1 MPQDTYTPAQ
11 LEDEVQTL
19 AENYRGAVSEIE
31 DTREGIAQV
40 QTTVDEIN
48 AKITPQLDLSKVI
61 PLVLDFVN
69 DPMVIIS
76 GGLDT
81 ASRTIRN

>member
-1 MPQDTYTPAQ
+1 MPDTYTPSQ
-11 LEDEVQTL
+11 LASEVQTL

-40 QTTVDEIN
+40 QTTVNEIN

>member
-1 MPQDTYTPAQ
+1 MPDTYTPSQ
-11 LEDEVQTL
+11 LASEAQTL

-48 AKITPQLDLSKVI
+48 SKITPQFSLSQVI

>member
-1 MPQDTYTPAQ
+1 MAQ
-11 LEDEVQTL
+11 VKIYPSTQ
-19 AENYRGAVSEIE
+19 
-31 DTREGIAQV
+31 AQV
-40 QTTVDEIN
+40 QAVQNTVDEIN
-48 AKITPQLDLSKVI
+48 SKITPQFSLSQVI

>member
-1 MPQDTYTPAQ
+1 MAQ
-11 LEDEVQTL
+11 TKIYPSTQ
-19 AENYRGAVSEIE
+19 
-31 DTREGIAQV
+31 AQV
-40 QTTVDEIN
+40 QAVQSTVDEIN
-48 AKITPQLDLSKVI
+48 VKITPQLDLSKVI

>member
-1 MPQDTYTPAQ
+1 MVQVKIYPATQ
-11 LEDEVQTL
+11 QQAQT
-19 AENYRGAVSEIE
+19 II
-31 DTREGIAQV
+31 TK
-40 QTTVDEIN
+40 VDNIDN
-48 AKITPQLDLSKVI
+48 KITPQFSLSQVI

-69 DPMVIIS
+69 DPIVIIS

>member
-1 MPQDTYTPAQ
+1 MAQ
-11 LEDEVQTL
+11 VKIYPSTQ
-19 AENYRGAVSEIE
+19 
-31 DTREGIAQV
+31 AQV
-40 QTTVDEIN
+40 QAVQNTVDEIN

-61 PLVLDFVN
+61 PLVLDFAN

>member
-1 MPQDTYTPAQ
+1 MAQ
-11 LEDEVQTL
+11 TKIYPSTQ
-19 AENYRGAVSEIE
+19 
-31 DTREGIAQV
+31 AQV
-40 QTTVDEIN
+40 QAVQDTVDEIN
-48 AKITPQLDLSKVI
+48 SKITPQFSLSQVI

>member
-1 MPQDTYTPAQ
+1 MAQ
-11 LEDEVQTL
+11 TKIYPSTQ
-19 AENYRGAVSEIE
+19 
-31 DTREGIAQV
+31 AQV
-40 QTTVDEIN
+40 QTVQSTVDEIN
-48 AKITPQLDLSKVI
+48 SKITPQFSLSQVI

>member
-1 MPQDTYTPAQ
+1 MAQ
-11 LEDEVQTL
+11 TKIYPSTQ
-19 AENYRGAVSEIE
+19 
-31 DTREGIAQV
+31 AQV
-40 QTTVDEIN
+40 QVVQDTVDEIN
-48 AKITPQLDLSKVI
+48 SKITPQFSLSQVI

>member
-1 MPQDTYTPAQ
+1 MAQ
-11 LEDEVQTL
+11 TKIYPSTQ
-19 AENYRGAVSEIE
+19 
-31 DTREGIAQV
+31 AQV
-40 QTTVDEIN
+40 QAVQSTVDEIN
-48 AKITPQLDLSKVI
+48 AKIAPQLDLSKVI

>member
-1 MPQDTYTPAQ
+1 MAQ
-11 LEDEVQTL
+11 TKIYPSTQ
-19 AENYRGAVSEIE
+19 
-31 DTREGIAQV
+31 AQV
-40 QTTVDEIN
+40 QAVKNTVDEIN
-48 AKITPQLDLSKVI
+48 SKITPQFSLSQVI

-69 DPMVIIS
+69 DPIVIIS

>member
-1 MPQDTYTPAQ
+1 MAQ
-11 LEDEVQTL
+11 TKIYPSTQAQVQ
-19 AENYRGAVSEIE
+19 V
-31 DTREGIAQV
+31 V

-48 AKITPQLDLSKVI
+48 SKITPQFSLSQVI
-61 PLVLDFVN
+61 PLVLDFAN
-69 DPMVIIS
+69 DPMTIIS

>member
-1 MPQDTYTPAQ
+1 MTDTYTPSQ
-11 LEDEVQTL
+11 LASEVQTL

-40 QTTVDEIN
+40 QTTVNEIN

>member
-1 MPQDTYTPAQ
+1 MAQ
-11 LEDEVQTL
+11 TKIYPSTQ
-19 AENYRGAVSEIE
+19 
-31 DTREGIAQV
+31 AQV
-40 QTTVDEIN
+40 QAVQNTVDEIN
-48 AKITPQLDLSKVI
+48 SKITPQFSLSQVI